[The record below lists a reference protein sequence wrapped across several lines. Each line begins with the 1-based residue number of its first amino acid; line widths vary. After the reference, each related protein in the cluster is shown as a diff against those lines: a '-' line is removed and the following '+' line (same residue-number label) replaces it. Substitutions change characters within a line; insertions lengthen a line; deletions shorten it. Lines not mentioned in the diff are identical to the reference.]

1 MLHMLLT
8 EHHEVPWKAI
18 KYLTGEIVY
27 GGRVTDYWDQ
37 RCLQSILGKFY
48 TPMALQESYGY
59 TVDYVSVVF
68 FFVYCWTWGGGVA
81 TRSGTRNDVLTTC
94 KGVKPRASQRPSK
107 AAVCFLMISTLAL
120 SVE

>member
-18 KYLTGEIVY
+18 RYLTGDIVY

-48 TPMALQESYGY
+48 SPMALQESYGY
-59 TVDYVSVVF
+59 TVDYVSVSLVCSYLNAVHSGHTLNF
-68 FFVYCWTWGGGVA
+68 EITGMPLKQRVA
-81 TRSGTRNDVLTTC
+81 
-94 KGVKPRASQRPSK
+94 
-107 AAVCFLMISTLAL
+107 
-120 SVE
+120 